1 MEKITLRA
9 LRINF
14 GLTTK
19 EIADKFNIG
28 EQGVA
33 RYERDTS
40 TIPAKLLQ
48 EFADFYGV
56 SVEQIHIGKMDDLRE
71 IIQPKLLDK
80 IIGQKGE

>member
-1 MEKITLRA
+1 MKKITLRA

-19 EIADKFNIG
+19 DIAEKFDIG

-48 EFADFYGV
+48 EIADFYGV
-56 SVEQIHIGKMDDLRE
+56 SVEQIHIGKVDDLRE
-71 IIQPKLLDK
+71 IIQPKLSGGD
-80 IIGQKGE
+80 

>member
-33 RYERDTS
+33 RYGFTRMRGGDPVKIAS
-40 TIPAKLLQ
+40 VAK
-48 EFADFYGV
+48 
-56 SVEQIHIGKMDDLRE
+56 SS
-71 IIQPKLLDK
+71 
-80 IIGQKGE
+80 

>member
-1 MEKITLRA
+1 MDKITLRA

-40 TIPAKLLQ
+40 TVSAKLLQ

-56 SVEQIHIGKMDDLRE
+56 SVEQIHIGKMDDFRE
-71 IIQPKLLDK
+71 IIQPKLSGGD
-80 IIGQKGE
+80 

>member
-1 MEKITLRA
+1 MEKITLRD

-40 TIPAKLLQ
+40 TVPAKLLQ

>member
-40 TIPAKLLQ
+40 TVPAKLLH

-71 IIQPKLLDK
+71 RIEPKISGGD
-80 IIGQKGE
+80 

>member
-1 MEKITLRA
+1 MEKVTLRA
-9 LRINF
+9 LRVNF

-19 EIADKFNIG
+19 EIAKKFGIG

-40 TIPAKLLQ
+40 TIPAKLVQ

-56 SVEQIHIGKMDDLRE
+56 SVEQIHIGKVNDLRKTIE
-71 IIQPKLLDK
+71 PKLTGGD
-80 IIGQKGE
+80 